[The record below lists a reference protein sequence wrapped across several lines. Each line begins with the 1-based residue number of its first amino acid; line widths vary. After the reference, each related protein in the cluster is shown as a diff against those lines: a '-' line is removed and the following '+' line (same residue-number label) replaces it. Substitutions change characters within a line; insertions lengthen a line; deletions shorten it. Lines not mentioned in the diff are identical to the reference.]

1 MSSKKSKQKQSHK
14 PQPKKEDTMDE
25 PLIEVDQNYSGPGTH
40 EAASTPVGN
49 GVEAPAKEPKKRNYV
64 ERPAVAYAAD
74 SPEVLAKDHAIE
86 AHKMTIDALT
96 AEIKDL
102 RALIVLTKKE
112 KAALLAGPRR
122 GMTHTF
128 TFVAPGVPF
137 SDLRLKNGKPLPY
150 QANLLLE
157 IFIGQGQEA
166 GTEISYTTDEV
177 KAKLDKDFSCIGDKM
192 NNFSWHKS
200 NIFKGLG
207 LMK

>member
-1 MSSKKSKQKQSHK
+1 MSSKKSKQKQSHNSK
-14 PQPKKEDTMDE
+14 PKKDEDVKE
-25 PLIEVDQNYSGPGTH
+25 EVIEVDQNYNGPGTH
-40 EAASTPVGN
+40 EATSTPMGDA
-49 GVEAPAKEPKKRNYV
+49 EQAPVQEPKKRNYV

-86 AHKMTIDALT
+86 AHKMTIEALS
-96 AEIKDL
+96 AEIKKL

-128 TFVAPGVPF
+128 TFVAPAGSF
-137 SDLRLKNGKPLPY
+137 FDLRLKNGKPLPY

>member
-1 MSSKKSKQKQSHK
+1 MSSKKSKEKSHNSK
-14 PQPKKEDTMDE
+14 PKKEE
-25 PLIEVDQNYSGPGTH
+25 PMEEEVIEVDQNYNGPGTH
-40 EAASTPVGN
+40 EAASTPLG
-49 GVEAPAKEPKKRNYV
+49 EAEPTPAEAPKKRNYV
-64 ERPAVAYAAD
+64 ERPAVAYAED
-74 SPEVLAKDHAIE
+74 SVEVLTKDHAIE
-86 AHKMTIDALT
+86 AHKMTIEALT

-128 TFVAPGVPF
+128 TFVAPAMPF

-157 IFIGQGQEA
+157 IFIGQGQKA
-166 GTEISYTTDEV
+166 NTELTYTTDEI